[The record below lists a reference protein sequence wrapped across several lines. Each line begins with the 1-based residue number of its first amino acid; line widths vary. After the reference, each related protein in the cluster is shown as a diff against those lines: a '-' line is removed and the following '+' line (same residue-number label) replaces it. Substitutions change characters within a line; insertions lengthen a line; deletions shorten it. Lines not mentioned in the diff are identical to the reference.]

1 MNAELRISFDEIKQ
15 ALFDYA
21 EKKISASY
29 YTIDW
34 NAKVNPT
41 LQADIAKL
49 TAKDIIDLCGGVP
62 DIIWA
67 SPDCTTYSIY
77 DLRRV
82 DVDLHNRGD
91 ITEITGAT
99 ITYTITEK
107 TNDEN

>member
-29 YTIDW
+29 Y
-34 NAKVNPT
+34 
-41 LQADIAKL
+41 
-49 TAKDIIDLCGGVP
+49 
-62 DIIWA
+62 
-67 SPDCTTYSIY
+67 Y

>member
-29 YTIDW
+29 Y
-34 NAKVNPT
+34 AVHAAPNPDAV
-41 LQADIAKL
+41 LN
-49 TAKDIIDLCGGVP
+49 
-62 DIIWA
+62 W
-67 SPDCTTYSIY
+67 SIY